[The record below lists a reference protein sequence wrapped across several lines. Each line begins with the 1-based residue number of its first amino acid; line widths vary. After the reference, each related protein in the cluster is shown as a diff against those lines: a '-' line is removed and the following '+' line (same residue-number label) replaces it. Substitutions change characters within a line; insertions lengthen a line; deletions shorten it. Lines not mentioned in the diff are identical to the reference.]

1 MAGKTSDLVLQLRQ
15 EIVDGR
21 YAPGERIPSQLELAD
36 RFDVAGMTVQMV
48 VKHLER
54 EGFVEA
60 RGPLGTFVAETPPHL
75 NQYALVFPFDP
86 GEPHGHITWSRYY
99 QALTQAAIRFQAQT
113 GRRMMMFHGI
123 DWHTDSED
131 RRRLIT
137 YMEAHRVAGVIFSNG
152 IGSWMENTP
161 ILDLPGIPRVVIGAA
176 QQFAHIPVV
185 KFDSA
190 MWIDKALDH
199 LAALGRRR
207 VALIEYGQSDEF
219 YARFQ
224 AGLAARGMVSHRRWR
239 QFANIFVPSCAS
251 LEVELLMND
260 RERPDALLI
269 EDDNFVEQALAGLT
283 AAGVSD
289 VAVIGHANFPVA
301 PVKVQ
306 PMRLLGYDACRTLR
320 ACVDLIDRQRA
331 GEQVSGETMAPALW
345 EEEVAAK
352 PPVVRGQKLEVS
364 GQNGTGA
371 SRLQKRIEMPEGF
384 GAGTPPSRKSAGRK
398 RKMEMAGS

>member
-1 MAGKTSDLVLQLRQ
+1 
-15 EIVDGR
+15 
-21 YAPGERIPSQLELAD
+21 
-36 RFDVAGMTVQMV
+36 MTVQMAL
-48 VKHLER
+48 KHLER
-54 EGFVEA
+54 DGFIEA
-60 RGPLGTFVAETPPHL
+60 RGPLGTFVSETPPHL
-75 NQYALVFPFDP
+75 NQYALIFPMDP
-86 GEPHGHITWSRYY
+86 VAPHHDKTWSRYY

-113 GRRMMMFHGI
+113 GRRMLMFHGI

-161 ILDLPGIPRVVIGAA
+161 ILDLPGIPRVVIGSG

-185 KFDSA
+185 KLDSA

-207 VALIEYGQSDEF
+207 VALLDYGQSDDF
-219 YARFQ
+219 YARLQ

-239 QFANIFVPSCAS
+239 QFVSLNVPAGAS
-251 LEVELLMND
+251 HDVELLMND
-260 RERPDALLI
+260 RERPDALLV

-301 PVKVQ
+301 PAKVQ
-306 PMRLLGYDACRTLR
+306 PMRLLGYDAHRTLR

-331 GEQVSGETMAPALW
+331 GEQVPGETMAPALW
-345 EEEVAAK
+345 EEEVS
-352 PPVVRGQKLEVS
+352 GQRAVGS

-371 SRLQKRIEMPEGF
+371 SRLQKRMEMPEGL
-384 GAGTPPSRKSAGRK
+384 GAGTPHGATESRTRDVGGSSRKAAGRK
-398 RKMEMAGS
+398 QKSELAVSV